1 VEPFL
6 RNISHI
12 ILLVILLCFSAFF
25 SGSETAFFN
34 LSRRQIKLMEISR
47 HKLQQLAALLMRRP
61 SHLLSSLLFGN
72 MLVNVLYFAIAS
84 VLTFRIEEYVGV
96 IWAVICAIAMF
107 CILVLFGEILP
118 KSFAYSN
125 SKGISVSAAAPAY
138 ITLKILL
145 PVISAFKFVFV
156 EPALR
161 LLLGPVQKPKA
172 ITADEFRSL
181 IEQIKKRGLITP
193 DQNKLINEIIELASL
208 KVQDC
213 LNPRVDMVAGK
224 VTDSAERLK
233 RIMHQHNL
241 TKIPV
246 YDRKIDNIVGEIHL
260 RKLLIESDKPVDKLV
275 QPVHF
280 VPEQKT
286 IESLL
291 EFFRKTHTDTA
302 IVVDEYGGIAGNI
315 CLEDIAE
322 ELLGPMEVA
331 ERTEPVKKIGP
342 FQYRLSGSL
351 PIHDWA
357 DAFDIELEESRITT
371 IAGLVTALLGKI
383 PEQGDYIYLGNLK
396 FTVEQMQKHRIKT
409 VILTLEPI
417 QNDN

>member
-1 VEPFL
+1 
-6 RNISHI
+6 
-12 ILLVILLCFSAFF
+12 
-25 SGSETAFFN
+25 
-34 LSRRQIKLMEISR
+34 
-47 HKLQQLAALLMRRP
+47 
-61 SHLLSSLLFGN
+61 

-84 VLTFRIEEYVGV
+84 VLTFRIEQYAGV
-96 IWAVICAIAMF
+96 MWAAITAFVLF

-118 KSFAYSN
+118 KSFAYSS
-125 SKGISVSAAAPAY
+125 SKAISISAAAPAY

-181 IEQIKKRGLITP
+181 IEQIKKRGLITA
-193 DQNKLINEIIELASL
+193 DQNRLINEIIELASL

-213 LNPRVDMVAGK
+213 LNPRVDMAVGK
-224 VTDSAERLK
+224 VTDSAQRLQ
-233 RIMHQHNL
+233 RIMRERNL

-246 YDRKIDNIVGEIHL
+246 YDKRIDNIVGEIHL
-260 RKLLIESDKPVDKLV
+260 RNLLLESDKTVDKLV

-291 EFFRKTHTDTA
+291 EYFRKTHTDTA
-302 IVVDEYGGIAGNI
+302 IVVDEYGGIAGSI

-331 ERTEPVKKIGP
+331 EEAEPVKKTGP
-342 FQYRLSGSL
+342 FEYRLSGSL

-357 DAFDIELEESRITT
+357 DAFNIELEESRITT
-371 IAGLVTALLGKI
+371 IGGLVTALLGKI
-383 PEQGDYIYLGNLK
+383 PEQGDYVYLGNLK
-396 FTVEQMQKHRIKT
+396 FTIERMQKHRIKT
-409 VILTLEPI
+409 LILSLEPI
-417 QNDN
+417 QDDN

>member
-1 VEPFL
+1 
-6 RNISHI
+6 
-12 ILLVILLCFSAFF
+12 
-25 SGSETAFFN
+25 
-34 LSRRQIKLMEISR
+34 MEISR
-47 HKLQQLAALLMRRP
+47 HKLQHLAALLMRRP

-72 MLVNVLYFAIAS
+72 MLVNVLYFAISS
-84 VLTFRIEEYVGV
+84 VLTFRIEQYAGV
-96 IWAVICAIAMF
+96 MGAAILALGLF

-118 KSFAYSN
+118 KSLAYSN
-125 SKGISVSAAAPAY
+125 SKAISISAAAPAY
-138 ITLKILL
+138 ITLKMLL

-156 EPALR
+156 EPSLR
-161 LLLGPVQKPKA
+161 LLLGPVQRPKT

-181 IEQIKKRGLITP
+181 IEQSKKRGLITP

-208 KVQDC
+208 KVRDC
-213 LNPRVDMVAGK
+213 LNPRVDMIVGK
-224 VTDSAERLK
+224 VTDSAQQLQ
-233 RIMHQHNL
+233 RIMREHNL
-241 TKIPV
+241 VKIPV
-246 YDRKIDNIVGEIHL
+246 YAKKIDNIVGEIHL
-260 RKLLIESDKPVDKLV
+260 RKLLLESDKAVDKLV

-280 VPEQKT
+280 VPEQKS

-302 IVVDEYGGIAGNI
+302 IVTDEYGGIAGSI

-322 ELLGPMEVA
+322 ELLGPMEVT
-331 ERTEPVKKIGP
+331 EHTEPVKKTGP
-342 FQYRLSGSL
+342 FEYRLSGSL

-357 DAFDIELEESRITT
+357 DAFDIEIEETRIST

-383 PEQGDYIYLGNLK
+383 PEQGDQVYLGNLK

-409 VILTLEPI
+409 LILTLEPI

>member
-1 VEPFL
+1 M
-6 RNISHI
+6 
-12 ILLVILLCFSAFF
+12 ILLCFSAFF

-34 LSRRQIKLMEISR
+34 LSRRQIKLMEISK
-47 HKLQQLAALLMRRP
+47 HKLQHLVALLMRKP
-61 SHLLSSLLFGN
+61 SHLLSCLLFGN

-84 VLTFRIEEYVGV
+84 VLTFRIEQYAGV
-96 IWAVICAIAMF
+96 IEAAILAFALF

-125 SKGISVSAAAPAY
+125 SKAISISAAAPAY

-145 PVISAFKFVFV
+145 PIISAFKFVFV

-172 ITADEFRSL
+172 ITADEFHSL
-181 IEQIKKRGLITP
+181 IEQSKKRGLITA

-208 KVQDC
+208 KVRDC
-213 LNPRVDMVAGK
+213 LNPRVDMIVGK
-224 VTDSAERLK
+224 VTDSAQQLQ
-233 RIMHQHNL
+233 RIIRQHNL
-241 TKIPV
+241 IKIPV
-246 YDRKIDNIVGEIHL
+246 YAKKIDNIVGEIHL
-260 RKLLIESDKPVDKLV
+260 RKLLLESDKTVDKLV

-322 ELLGPMEVA
+322 ELLGPMEIT
-331 ERTEPVKKIGP
+331 EHTEPIKKTGP
-342 FQYRLSGSL
+342 FEYRLSGSL

-357 DAFDIELEESRITT
+357 DAFDIELEETRIST
-371 IAGLVTALLGKI
+371 IAGLVAALLGKI
-383 PEQGDYIYLGNLK
+383 PEQGDHIYLGNLK

>member
-1 VEPFL
+1 
-6 RNISHI
+6 
-12 ILLVILLCFSAFF
+12 
-25 SGSETAFFN
+25 
-34 LSRRQIKLMEISR
+34 MEISR
-47 HKLQQLAALLMRRP
+47 HKLQHLAALLMRRP

>member
-1 VEPFL
+1 
-6 RNISHI
+6 
-12 ILLVILLCFSAFF
+12 
-25 SGSETAFFN
+25 
-34 LSRRQIKLMEISR
+34 MEISR